1 MSDEESNNDE
11 HKHDDNVSPNWDNVN
26 TLFDKLDEVF
36 TEFGTEKEMTYIE
49 MDTVLYMLNE
59 KIFQQKII
67 SIAHMLSEG
76 SPNVQIDSNS
86 GMYK

>member
-1 MSDEESNNDE
+1 MSEEESNNDE
-11 HKHDDNVSPNWDNVN
+11 HKHGENVSPNWDNVN
-26 TLFDKLDEVF
+26 TLFDKIDKVF
-36 TEFGTEKEMTYIE
+36 TEFGTEKDMTYIE

>member
-1 MSDEESNNDE
+1 
-11 HKHDDNVSPNWDNVN
+11 
-26 TLFDKLDEVF
+26 
-36 TEFGTEKEMTYIE
+36 MTYIE

>member
-11 HKHDDNVSPNWDNVN
+11 HKHGENVSPNWDNVN
-26 TLFDKLDEVF
+26 TLFDKIDKVF
-36 TEFGTEKEMTYIE
+36 TEFGTETDMTYFE

>member
-1 MSDEESNNDE
+1 MSDEVINNDE
-11 HKHDDNVSPNWDNVN
+11 HKHGENVSPNWDNVN
-26 TLFDKLDEVF
+26 TLFDKIDKVF
-36 TEFGTEKEMTYIE
+36 TEFGTEKDMTYIE

>member
-1 MSDEESNNDE
+1 MSDEVINNDE
-11 HKHDDNVSPNWDNVN
+11 HKHGENVSPNWDNVN
-26 TLFDKLDEVF
+26 TLFDKIDKVF
-36 TEFGTEKEMTYIE
+36 TEFGTEKDMTYIE
-49 MDTVLYMLNE
+49 MDTVLFMLNE